1 MTEWFTTLLQS
12 PRFYAL
18 LRVSIL
24 LLISLPLLHIASV
37 AVRRF
42 AKRHINEQVAML
54 TGKGIFYGGCVLLV
68 VVIMQNLGFKLTAIL
83 GAAGILG
90 VAIGFASQTSLS
102 NIISGVF
109 LIWERPFEVGDMI
122 KVGDTLGIV
131 LSIDLLSVKLR
142 TTDNRFIR
150 VPNESL
156 IKSQVI
162 TVTRFPIRRMDIDIG
177 VAYKE
182 NVGRVMEILV
192 EIADNNPY
200 SLDEPRPLVLFK
212 DFGDSAL
219 ELLLGVWFAKADFL
233 NLKNS
238 IMREIKER
246 FDAEGIEIA
255 FPHLTVYSGTD
266 TDPFP
271 VRVVKGAGSETEK
284 AGR

>member
-1 MTEWFTTLLQS
+1 MFEWMQGLLTN
-12 PRFYAL
+12 PRFYDVV
-18 LRVSIL
+18 RS
-24 LLISLPLLHIASV
+24 LIVIVIGLPLLHLGTSALGRILKKQV
-37 AVRRF
+37 
-42 AKRHINEQVAML
+42 NDQVAML
-54 TGKGIFYGGCVLLV
+54 ANKGIYYLGVVLLIV
-68 VVIMQNLGFKLTAIL
+68 LVMQNLGFKLTAIL

-90 VAIGFASQTSLS
+90 IAISFASQTSLS

-109 LIWERPFEVGDMI
+109 LIWERPFTAGDMI

-142 TTDNRFIR
+142 TTDNRYIR
-150 VPNESL
+150 VPNETL

-162 TVTRFPIRRMDIDIG
+162 TVTRFPIRRMDIDVG

-182 NVGRVMEILV
+182 NVGRVMEILTQ
-192 EIADNNPY
+192 IADANPF

-212 DFGDSAL
+212 DFGDSSL

-255 FPHLTVYSGTD
+255 FPHLTVYSGAAS
-266 TDPFP
+266 DPFP
-271 VRVVKGAGSETEK
+271 IRVVDPAKETTP
-284 AGR
+284 APSA

>member
-1 MTEWFTTLLQS
+1 MMEWFNTLLQS

-18 LRVSIL
+18 LRVVIL
-24 LLISLPLLHIASV
+24 LAISLPLLHIASV
-37 AVRRF
+37 TVRRF
-42 AKRHINEQVAML
+42 AKRHINEQAAML

-109 LIWERPFEVGDMI
+109 LIWERPFEAGDMI

-150 VPNESL
+150 MPNETL